1 MISNGIDFKK
11 IEMDKKDIQTKKYL
25 KLDKHLPQIIV
36 PEKTLKMFMEW
47 WNTDIRFEKSVP
59 HSFESGYIKINN
71 DFLEKAKPS
80 QQYKTMVSAIAKN
93 SKTTY
98 RAVENVIDD
107 QLSHFIIYFKFIDD
121 NNMAIETY
129 GKDDILVSRISFG
142 FGIESD
148 PEPTLDYGGGSELEG
163 IDNLDNLFTVLNYIN
178 MAITI
183 TCLWYIATTS
193 KTTKYVYEEKTPVVI
208 SRKKNVVKVSDTKTI
223 TTPIYDMSKIRIVNV
238 EKLQN
243 RKKGWTYSHSFQVHG
258 HYRHYKSGKV
268 IFVQSFI
275 KGKDK
280 EFKAQTITLA
290 PEDK

>member
-1 MISNGIDFKK
+1 
-11 IEMDKKDIQTKKYL
+11 
-25 KLDKHLPQIIV
+25 
-36 PEKTLKMFMEW
+36 
-47 WNTDIRFEKSVP
+47 
-59 HSFESGYIKINN
+59 
-71 DFLEKAKPS
+71 
-80 QQYKTMVSAIAKN
+80 MVSAIAKN